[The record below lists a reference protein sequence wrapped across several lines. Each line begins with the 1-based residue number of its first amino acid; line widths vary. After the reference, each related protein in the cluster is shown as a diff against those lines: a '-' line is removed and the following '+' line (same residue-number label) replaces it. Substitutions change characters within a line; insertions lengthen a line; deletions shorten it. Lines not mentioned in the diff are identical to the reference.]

1 MQTHAKSLNERFRTL
16 ISLIFGLA
24 IGCSLLFGESRW
36 ETSPLIEESL
46 MLLACFMAGIGAFG
60 RIWCSLYIA
69 GYKNNVLVTDGPYSM
84 CRNPL
89 YFFSFVGSI
98 GVSCATETF
107 TIPLLT
113 ALAFGIY
120 YPSVIRKEQE
130 RLTALSETPTGTIAG
145 TFLLHSSLSRLKPPP
160 TAYSVNPATFTHNIV
175 DALWFIWFIG
185 IFEFISGLH
194 EAGMLPVWF
203 LIP

>member
-1 MQTHAKSLNERFRTL
+1 
-16 ISLIFGLA
+16 
-24 IGCSLLFGESRW
+24 
-36 ETSPLIEESL
+36 
-46 MLLACFMAGIGAFG
+46 
-60 RIWCSLYIA
+60 
-69 GYKNNVLVTDGPYSM
+69 M

-89 YFFSFVGSI
+89 YFFSFIGGI
-98 GVSCATETF
+98 GVACATETF

-120 YPSVIRKEQE
+120 YPSVIKKEQK
-130 RLTALSETPTGTIAG
+130 RLISLFGDAYRDYCRNVPSFIP
-145 TFLLHSSLSRLKPPP
+145 SLSRLKPPP
-160 TAYSVNPATFTHNIV
+160 ATYSVNPATFTHNIV

-194 EAGMLPVWF
+194 EAGILPVWF

>member
-1 MQTHAKSLNERFRTL
+1 MPQPA
-16 ISLIFGLA
+16 
-24 IGCSLLFGESRW
+24 LFLQLRW
-36 ETSPLIEESL
+36 RHR
-46 MLLACFMAGIGAFG
+46 
-60 RIWCSLYIA
+60 RILRYGDLHHPPA
-69 GYKNNVLVTDGPYSM
+69 
-84 CRNPL
+84 
-89 YFFSFVGSI
+89 
-98 GVSCATETF
+98 
-107 TIPLLT
+107 T

-130 RLTALSETPTGTIAG
+130 RLLTLFGDAYRNYCRNVPSFIP
-145 TFLLHSSLSRLKPPP
+145 SLSRLKPPP
-160 TAYSVNPATFTHNIV
+160 AAYSVNPATFTHNIV

>member
-69 GYKNNVLVTDGPYSM
+69 GYKNNVLVIEGPYSM

-89 YFFSFVGSI
+89 YFFSFIGGSSAN
-98 GVSCATETF
+98 VT
-107 TIPLLT
+107 
-113 ALAFGIY
+113 
-120 YPSVIRKEQE
+120 
-130 RLTALSETPTGTIAG
+130 LSPTRT
-145 TFLLHSSLSRLKPPP
+145 S
-160 TAYSVNPATFTHNIV
+160 
-175 DALWFIWFIG
+175 
-185 IFEFISGLH
+185 
-194 EAGMLPVWF
+194 
-203 LIP
+203 

>member
-120 YPSVIRKEQE
+120 YPSVI
-130 RLTALSETPTGTIAG
+130 P
-145 TFLLHSSLSRLKPPP
+145 SLSRLKPPP
-160 TAYSVNPATFTHNIV
+160 AAYSVNPATFTHNIV

-194 EAGMLPVWF
+194 EAGILPVWF